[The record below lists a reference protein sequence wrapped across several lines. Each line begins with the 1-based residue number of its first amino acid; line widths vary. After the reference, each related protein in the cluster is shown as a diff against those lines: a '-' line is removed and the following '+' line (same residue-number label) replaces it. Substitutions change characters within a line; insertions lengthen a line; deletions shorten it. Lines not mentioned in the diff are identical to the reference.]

1 MSVQKE
7 SYMLDTNYEEKN
19 KIYSKITKLKN
30 EINELLEDNS
40 NGDDELNLKNLSY
53 NDFIIKNIREVI
65 LIRKFRQN
73 ESMKKQTDILKMIK
87 LVGKFIKKIV

>member
-30 EINELLEDNS
+30 EINEYIEDS
-40 NGDDELNLKNLSY
+40 NQDELNLKNLSY
-53 NDFIIKNIREVI
+53 NDFILKNIREVI
-65 LIRKFRQN
+65 LIKKFRQN
-73 ESMKKQTDILKMIK
+73 ESMKKQTDILKLIN